1 MLENFQL
8 AVVCK
13 SGKQMRP
20 LRVPLHHDL
29 QATLAAG
36 WAQQLADFADGT
48 QEVAF
53 DAGYTPEAHERFGLP
68 DYVLPDWL
76 KAETSLT
83 IPALDSIN
91 AHEELMASAKCVAGF
106 ARDGQG
112 EELVLFQNFSRSHVI
127 QPGWSLFLVQGAYV
141 TSDKPGLRLDG
152 KLAAVYWPA
161 QQKLLFHNFRV
172 TNSFLP
178 LADFFEEASEQ
189 EIQAI
194 LNHPRLAAEDPEA
207 LAAGANQWFRKRFAL
222 LQHSGI
228 LDQYTAQ
235 DIAQHAQGF
244 PVDIQVEGDKIVF
257 PADKGAAKRL
267 LLFLNEELFRGAITD
282 KLYETN
288 SKRVAD

>member
-1 MLENFQL
+1 MLDNFQL

-29 QATLAAG
+29 QATLAAS
-36 WAQQLADFADGT
+36 WARQWAEFADDT
-48 QEVAF
+48 QEVPF
-53 DAGYTPEAHERFGLP
+53 DAGYTPEAHERFSLTDYMLP
-68 DYVLPDWL
+68 AWL
-76 KAETSLT
+76 RDETSLT
-83 IPALDSIN
+83 IPHLASIN
-91 AHEELMASAKCVAGF
+91 AQQALMASAKCVAGF
-106 ARDGQG
+106 ARDAQG

-127 QPGWSLFLVQGAYV
+127 QPGRSLFLQNGDYI
-141 TSDKPGLRLDG
+141 TSDKPGLHLDG
-152 KLAAVYWPA
+152 KLAAVYWPVRR
-161 QQKLLFHNFRV
+161 KLLFHNFRI

-178 LADFFEEASEQ
+178 LADFFEEASEH

-194 LNHPRLAAEDPEA
+194 LNHPRLAAENAEA
-207 LAAGANQWFRKRFAL
+207 LATDANQWFRKRFAL
-222 LQHSGI
+222 LRHSGI

-235 DIAQHAQGF
+235 DIAGHAQGYE
-244 PVDIQVEGDKIVF
+244 VDVQVADDKIVF

>member
-1 MLENFQL
+1 VLENFQL
-8 AVVCK
+8 AVGCK
-13 SGKQMRP
+13 SGKQMRL

-29 QATLAAG
+29 QASLAAS
-36 WAQQLADFADGT
+36 WAQQLADFADDT
-48 QEVAF
+48 QEVPF
-53 DAGYTPEAHERFGLP
+53 DAGYTPEAHERFSLP

-76 KAETSLT
+76 KNETSLT
-83 IPALDSIN
+83 IPDLASIN
-91 AHEELMASAKCVAGF
+91 AHEALMASAKCVVGF
-106 ARDGQG
+106 ARDDQG

-127 QPGWSLFLVQGAYV
+127 QPGRSLFMQNGAYA
-141 TSDKPGLRLDG
+141 TSDKPGIRLDG

-161 QQKLLFHNFRV
+161 QQKLLFHNFRI

-194 LNHPRLAAEDPEA
+194 LNHPRLAAENPEA
-207 LAAGANQWFRKRFAL
+207 LATGANQWFRKRFAL
-222 LQHSGI
+222 LRHSGI

-235 DIAQHAQGF
+235 DIAGHAQGYE
-244 PVDIQVEGDKIVF
+244 VDIQVTDDKIVF

-267 LLFLNEELFRGAITD
+267 LSFLNEELFRGAITD
-282 KLYETN
+282 RLYETN